1 MDIPSGNSINLWQM
15 RRPQGRGRE
24 GEEMKYCSKCGNA
37 LHDEAVICP
46 KCGCPVENTN
56 FAAKAAQKAKVASA
70 SLLNLIAF
78 VINILLFLF
87 LAAVLIMAEPPEQ
100 TDGDYHVTFDMF
112 TGIITDIQDTDIEW
126 QQAIAEYNQNI
137 QKVLLGTILWG
148 LFSVGMFLFG
158 LKLKKAV
165 FTPSG
170 KKLTPIYTI
179 CAILAPIVSLLAANN
194 MLALVLCGIGL
205 IFFVPAILQIIAGV
219 KFSKAVSLSE

>member
-1 MDIPSGNSINLWQM
+1 
-15 RRPQGRGRE
+15 
-24 GEEMKYCSKCGNA
+24 MKYCSKCGNA

-87 LAAVLIMAEPPEQ
+87 WAAVLIMAEPPEK

>member
-1 MDIPSGNSINLWQM
+1 
-15 RRPQGRGRE
+15 
-24 GEEMKYCSKCGNA
+24 MKYCSKCGNE

-46 KCGCPVENTN
+46 KCGCPVENIN
-56 FAAKAAQKAKVASA
+56 SAAKTAQKAKVASA

-78 VINILLFLF
+78 VINILLFIF
-87 LAAVLIMAEPPEQ
+87 LAAVLIMAEPPEK

-112 TGIITDIQDTDIEW
+112 TGLITDIQDTDIEW
-126 QQAIAEYNQNI
+126 QEAIAEYNQNV
-137 QKVLLGTILWG
+137 QKILFGTILWG

>member
-1 MDIPSGNSINLWQM
+1 
-15 RRPQGRGRE
+15 
-24 GEEMKYCSKCGNA
+24 MKYCSKCGNE

-56 FAAKAAQKAKVASA
+56 SAAKAAQKAKVASA

-87 LAAVLIMAEPPEQ
+87 WAAVLIMAEPPEK

-205 IFFVPAILQIIAGV
+205 VFFVPAILQIIAGV

>member
-1 MDIPSGNSINLWQM
+1 M

-87 LAAVLIMAEPPEQ
+87 LAAVLIMAEPPEK

>member
-1 MDIPSGNSINLWQM
+1 
-15 RRPQGRGRE
+15 
-24 GEEMKYCSKCGNA
+24 MKYCSKCGNE

-46 KCGCPVENTN
+46 KCGCPVENIN
-56 FAAKAAQKAKVASA
+56 SAAKTAQKAKVASA

-78 VINILLFLF
+78 VINILLFIF
-87 LAAVLIMAEPPEQ
+87 LAAVLIMAEPPEK

-112 TGIITDIQDTDIEW
+112 TGLITDIQDTDIEW
-126 QQAIAEYNQNI
+126 QEAIAEYNQNV
-137 QKVLLGTILWG
+137 QKILFGTILWG
-148 LFSVGMFLFG
+148 LFSVGMFLFV

-170 KKLTPIYTI
+170 KKLTSIYTI
-179 CAILAPIVSLLAANN
+179 CAILAPIVSLLVANN

>member
-1 MDIPSGNSINLWQM
+1 
-15 RRPQGRGRE
+15 
-24 GEEMKYCSKCGNA
+24 MKYCSKCGNE
-37 LHDEAVICP
+37 LHDEAGICP

-87 LAAVLIMAEPPEQ
+87 WAAVLIMAEPPEK

>member
-1 MDIPSGNSINLWQM
+1 
-15 RRPQGRGRE
+15 
-24 GEEMKYCSKCGNA
+24 MKYCTKCGNE

-46 KCGCPVENTN
+46 KCGCPVENASSTAKSN
-56 FAAKAAQKAKVASA
+56 AKASVASA

-78 VINILLFLF
+78 VVNILLLLF
-87 LAAVLIMAEPPEQ
+87 LAAILITAEAPERSES
-100 TDGDYHVTFDMF
+100 DYTVTFDMF
-112 TGIITDIQDTDIEW
+112 TGIITDIQGTDTEW
-126 QQAIAEYNQNI
+126 QQATAEYNQNV
-137 QKVLLGTILWG
+137 QKIMLGTILWG
-148 LFSVGMFLFG
+148 IFAVGMFLFG

-170 KKLTPIYTI
+170 KKLTSIYTI